1 MERNGVHLWRGDRI
15 VDGVTG
21 ILLSAVR
28 DGESPPKGAPIME
41 KANRSI
47 HCTVTSCKNH
57 CNGED
62 YCSLDTINVGTHEC
76 NPSKDQCTDCMS
88 FMKKN

>member
-1 MERNGVHLWRGDRI
+1 
-15 VDGVTG
+15 
-21 ILLSAVR
+21 
-28 DGESPPKGAPIME
+28 ME

-57 CNGED
+57 CSCED
-62 YCSLDTINVGTHEC
+62 YCSLDTVKIGTHEC

-88 FMKKN
+88 FQKKM